1 MRVFEAPTKPS
12 NWSKIECNQ
21 LFKQVNTASLN
32 KWSSAVF
39 HNFPHIKVLP
49 PTYGNIFVIAFIQK
63 RKLWIGS
70 SLPSWCLFKSP
81 LHIQKRIFLHFW
93 KKTLTQRKGILTL
106 FLFSYFGMIHFLRI
120 THFWPIWTSFKVD
133 SLDANRYCI
142 ENLPHIGRQGSH
154 LTIRYYHQDLH
165 WCMIQTRSLS
175 VSLLSL
181 RPLLQGIYNA
191 SHQLTKGRPNISLSL
206 CRLYVGTL
214 LAPLIFKAVA
224 FVRRVFT
231 HSLADS
237 NFHGHS
243 PNVFI
248 QQHFLWFLIMSVHL
262 RHI

>member
-1 MRVFEAPTKPS
+1 MKLHS
-12 NWSKIECNQ
+12 LSQ
-21 LFKQVNTASLN
+21 LEREKSCPC
-32 KWSSAVF
+32 S
-39 HNFPHIKVLP
+39 P
-49 PTYGNIFVIAFIQK
+49 PAIAFIQK

-70 SLPSWCLFKSP
+70 PLPSWRLFESP
-81 LHIQKRIFLHFW
+81 LHIQKRQPHRCFHLHGGP
-93 KKTLTQRKGILTL
+93 TQRKGILTL
-106 FLFSYFGMIHFLRI
+106 FLFSYFGMIQSRI

-133 SLDANRYCI
+133 SLDANHYCI

-165 WCMIQTRSLS
+165 WCMIQMRSLS
-175 VSLLSL
+175 VSLISNAPL
-181 RPLLQGIYNA
+181 RGQWNA
-191 SHQLTKGRPNISLSL
+191 SHQLTKGRTNISLSL

-248 QQHFLWFLIMSVHL
+248 QQHFLWFLIMSVQL